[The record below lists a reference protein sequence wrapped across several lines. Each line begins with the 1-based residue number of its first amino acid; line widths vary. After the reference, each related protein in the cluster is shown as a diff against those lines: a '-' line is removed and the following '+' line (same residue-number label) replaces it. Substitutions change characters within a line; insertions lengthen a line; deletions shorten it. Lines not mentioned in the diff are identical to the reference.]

1 MSKARFIE
9 FYLAAMLK
17 AATDGFVIRLVYEY
31 QDATGREL
39 VHIYTEAGP
48 QHVNGTGDGLLTIAY
63 DVLEA
68 LDVPSGCDGE
78 RERERERERN
88 TPLPGQ
94 IFIKGC
100 EP

>member
-1 MSKARFIE
+1 
-9 FYLAAMLK
+9 MLK

-48 QHVNGTGDGLLTIAY
+48 QHVNVTGDGLLTIAY

-78 RERERERERN
+78 RERGTPHCLDRSSLRGVSRE
-88 TPLPGQ
+88 
-94 IFIKGC
+94 
-100 EP
+100 